1 MNFKKWLF
9 DIACE
14 ENGGNGGGSGNGGS
28 GNGSSGN
35 GSSGNG
41 GSGNRGSGNG
51 NGNSTGDGNG
61 NGGSSNGN
69 GSDGGDSENVP
80 SDSATTTKDVAPYP
94 RRLWGY
100 YPYKPNKKRKC
111 AKKRSDGRCKKYKK
125 I

>member
-9 DIACE
+9 DITCE
-14 ENGGNGGGSGNGGS
+14 ENGGGSGNGGS

-41 GSGNRGSGNG
+41 
-51 NGNSTGDGNG
+51 
-61 NGGSSNGN
+61 N
-69 GSDGGDSENVP
+69 GSDGGDSESVP

-100 YPYKPNKKRKC
+100 WPYYPYKPNKKRKC
-111 AKKRSDGRCKKYKK
+111 VKKRSDGRCKKYKK